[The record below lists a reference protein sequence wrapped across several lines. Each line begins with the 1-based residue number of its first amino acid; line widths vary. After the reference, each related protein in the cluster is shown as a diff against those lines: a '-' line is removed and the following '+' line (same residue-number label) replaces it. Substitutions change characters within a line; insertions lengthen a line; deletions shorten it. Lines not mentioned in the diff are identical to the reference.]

1 MSYYTRFEL
10 QWNDADYALGT
21 LTPDM
26 VANAAA
32 PFVNQRDWSLDVL
45 TDLRASA
52 TGQGLARPG
61 FNGVDGASLVEM
73 VQAVS
78 LAFPAVT
85 FVGRGIGEDI
95 LDTWIRIVQGG
106 EVLKKFGPFEAS
118 TADALNTEP
127 SEALNQRKPWWK
139 F

>member
-10 QWNDADYALGT
+10 QWNDADYAPGT

-26 VANAAA
+26 IANAAA

-52 TGQGLARPG
+52 TSQGLARPG

-85 FVGRGIGEDI
+85 FFGRGIGEDI
-95 LDTWIRIVQGG
+95 LDTWIRTVQGG
-106 EVLKKFGPFEAS
+106 EVLRKFGPFEAS
-118 TADALNTEP
+118 TADALNTQP
-127 SEALNQRKPWWK
+127 SESLNHRKPWWK